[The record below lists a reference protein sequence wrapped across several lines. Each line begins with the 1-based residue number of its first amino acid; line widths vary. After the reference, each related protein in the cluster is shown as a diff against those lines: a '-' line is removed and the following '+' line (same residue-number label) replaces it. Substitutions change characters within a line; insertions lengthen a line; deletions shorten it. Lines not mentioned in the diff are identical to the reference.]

1 MNLET
6 QILAV
11 MDDRKSSNI
20 FLQEIK
26 KGLGYFP
33 AFVLSFP
40 DKNIWHFPPKE
51 FSLHLASTRSILHTH
66 GWESDFESRK
76 NYTFS
81 ERANFNLYL
90 RGAFALRL
98 SWKLLF
104 SFISSALSYLWRK
117 IN

>member
-90 RGAFALRL
+90 REEGFCVA
-98 SWKLLF
+98 
-104 SFISSALSYLWRK
+104 SFVETFIFLYFKCIELPLA
-117 IN
+117 